1 MKIFNRVMLAVVA
14 ITAVTAVLSMTA
26 DAFTVRGIGTA
37 KCSEWRKQKA
47 NSSDD
52 YLFQSW
58 IVGFTSVIES
68 VRHSPREE
76 GSSNKIVNATI
87 LRWADDYCKNN
98 PTDLV
103 AAAAQASAS
112 KLEATIEETPVPMV
126 PETTNTNT
134 PRYPGQ

>member
-1 MKIFNRVMLAVVA
+1 MIMKIFNRVMLAVVA
-14 ITAVTAVLSMTA
+14 ITVVTAVSSMTA
-26 DAFTVRGIGTA
+26 DAYTIRGIGTE

-47 NSSDD
+47 NSPND

-58 IVGFTSVIES
+58 IVGFTSGIES

-76 GSSNKIVNATI
+76 GSSNKIVNTTI

-103 AAAAQASAS
+103 AVAAQASAS

-126 PETTNTNT
+126 PEATNTNT
-134 PRYPGQ
+134 YPGQ